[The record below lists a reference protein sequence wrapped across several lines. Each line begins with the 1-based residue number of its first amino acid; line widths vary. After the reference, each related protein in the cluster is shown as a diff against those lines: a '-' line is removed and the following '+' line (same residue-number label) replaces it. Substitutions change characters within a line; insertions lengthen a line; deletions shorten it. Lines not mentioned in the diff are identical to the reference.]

1 MEKEI
6 TINDIMAHY
15 TEEEMAALA
24 IRQENP
30 FFQKLVDTY
39 SKYPVEKLYPVL
51 IALEQR
57 IMEKKDLRSFNHKL
71 ALLQGAINYNNKKSL
86 KRTLA
91 NSSIR
96 YYN

>member
-15 TEEEMAALA
+15 TEEEMAALEKL
-24 IRQENP
+24 QENP
-30 FFQKLVDTY
+30 FFQKLVDRC
-39 SKYPVEKLYPVL
+39 SKRPVEKLYLDL
-51 IALEQR
+51 IELEQN
-57 IMEKKDLRSFNHKL
+57 IMEKKDLRSFICKL
-71 ALLQGAINYNNKKSL
+71 ALLQGAINHNNKKSL

-91 NSSIR
+91 NSSVR

>member
-15 TEEEMAALA
+15 TEEEMAALEKL
-24 IRQENP
+24 QENP
-30 FFQKLVDTY
+30 LFQCLADEY
-39 SKYPVEKLYPVL
+39 SKRPVEKLYLDL
-51 IALEQR
+51 IELEQN
-57 IMEKKDLRSFNHKL
+57 IMEKKDRRSFALKL

-91 NSSIR
+91 NSSVR

>member
-15 TEEEMAALA
+15 TEEEMTALEKL
-24 IRQENP
+24 QENP
-30 FFQKLVDTY
+30 FFQKLVDRC
-39 SKYPVEKLYPVL
+39 SECSAEKLYPVL

-57 IMEKKDLRSFNHKL
+57 IMEKKDLRSFIRKL

-91 NSSIR
+91 NSSVR

>member
-1 MEKEI
+1 MEREI

-15 TEEEMAALA
+15 TEEEMAALEKL
-24 IRQENP
+24 QENP
-30 FFQKLVDTY
+30 FFQKLVDTC
-39 SKYPVEKLYPVL
+39 SKHPAEELYPVL
-51 IALEQR
+51 IELEQK
-57 IMEKKDLRSFNHKL
+57 IKEKKDLRSFVRKL

-91 NSSIR
+91 NSSVR

>member
-15 TEEEMAALA
+15 TEEEMTALEKL
-24 IRQENP
+24 QENP
-30 FFQKLVDTY
+30 FFQKLVDRC
-39 SKYPVEKLYPVL
+39 SKCSAEKLYPVL
-51 IALEQR
+51 IELEQE
-57 IMEKKDLRSFNHKL
+57 IKENNDLRSFIRKL

-91 NSSIR
+91 NSSVR

>member
-15 TEEEMAALA
+15 TEEEMAALEKL
-24 IRQENP
+24 QENP
-30 FFQKLVDTY
+30 FFQALADEC
-39 SKYPVEKLYPVL
+39 SKRPFEKLYLTL
-51 IALEQR
+51 IELEQN
-57 IMEKKDLRSFNHKL
+57 IMEKKDLRSFIRKL
-71 ALLQGAINYNNKKSL
+71 ALLQGAMNYTNKNSL

>member
-15 TEEEMAALA
+15 TEEEMTALA

-30 FFQKLVDTY
+30 FFQKLVD
-39 SKYPVEKLYPVL
+39 PVEKLYPVL

-91 NSSIR
+91 NSSVR

>member
-1 MEKEI
+1 MEEEI

-15 TEEEMAALA
+15 TEEEMTALEKL
-24 IRQENP
+24 QENP
-30 FFQKLVDTY
+30 FFQKLVDRC
-39 SKYPVEKLYPVL
+39 SECSAEKLYPVL

-57 IMEKKDLRSFNHKL
+57 IKENNDLRSFIRKL

-91 NSSIR
+91 NSSVR